1 MLATLPKDGLATLHK
16 DGLATLPKDTVIL
29 IAQFVYGDDKIKIRK
44 DGSVSFRILNIPPC
58 MYRIPKFTVYVKI
71 DNRSGIS
78 SVNSKTLFLG
88 KKTIKCGD
96 EGWLDYP
103 AMLDNERG
111 DGESGTYRRT
121 EFAIKITNPLAKP
134 FPVYEFISTVILPT
148 ESSSGQYEM
157 IAKCDRRSYYML
169 KNGEFSQQLKQ

>member
-1 MLATLPKDGLATLHK
+1 MTEM
-16 DGLATLPKDTVIL
+16 LATLPKDTVIL

-44 DGSVSFRILNIPPC
+44 DGSVSFRILNIAPC

-78 SVNSKTLFLG
+78 TVNSKTMFLG
-88 KKTIKCGD
+88 KKLIKCDD

-103 AMLDNERG
+103 LHASQL
-111 DGESGTYRRT
+111 ESGTYRRK

-134 FPVYEFISTVILPT
+134 FPVYEFITTVIIPT

-157 IAKCDRRSYYML
+157 IAKCYRCSYYML
-169 KNGEFSQQLKQ
+169 KNGEFSQQLTQ